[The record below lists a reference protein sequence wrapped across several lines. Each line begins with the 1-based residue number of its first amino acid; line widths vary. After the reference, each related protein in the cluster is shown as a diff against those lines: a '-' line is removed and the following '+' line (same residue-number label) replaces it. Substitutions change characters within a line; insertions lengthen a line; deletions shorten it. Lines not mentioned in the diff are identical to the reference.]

1 MTNIL
6 LHERVWNAF
15 NCEATMINTVIFVAE
30 RREKEADEDN
40 FINCVPSVIPK
51 GILNASPS

>member
-1 MTNIL
+1 
-6 LHERVWNAF
+6 
-15 NCEATMINTVIFVAE
+15 MINTVIFVAE
-30 RREKEADEDN
+30 RREKEADKDN